1 MLEEIRQ
8 LKKTLKLSI
17 KKNFIPNTIKNKL
30 DNNYNEFKN
39 TNITNYLSDIKKGSY
54 RYNKNILSNDSFS
67 NNEKISYYFK
77 GVEVSLDLYYN
88 KVSNKLVKELIDI
101 INFCII
107 LLKKINK
114 SSELNYIKIFIFF
127 VNKKKFININKKNQL
142 IPENINSG
150 YTKHSYDYFKNDNN
164 NITNNNFILENNYIV
179 IYRLE
184 EIKKVLIH
192 ELIHLFKIH
201 TSSENKIDYEINKL
215 INIYGNNF
223 SIYEA
228 YTETLATIIYS
239 YYYSKLNNLDLNDI
253 LNNQLLFSYFQSAKI
268 LYSQEI
274 YNISRLDL
282 DNPITINETTN
293 AVSYYIL
300 KCAILNNISLFKKIF
315 NQKRNYLLTS
325 DTKIIN
331 FDKYI
336 IRSIMKEDFKEN
348 INKILLKLIKMNK
361 LNNIG
366 SNEKK
371 LLKTFRMN
379 ILD

>member
-1 MLEEIRQ
+1 MLEDIKK
-8 LKKTLKLSI
+8 LKKSLRISV
-17 KKNFIPNTIKNKL
+17 KKNFIPNTIKKKL
-30 DNNYNEFKN
+30 DNNYDEFKN
-39 TNITNYLSDIKKGSY
+39 TNIINYLSDIKKGNY

-88 KVSNKLVKELIDI
+88 KVSNKLVKELLDI

-114 SSELNYIKIFIFF
+114 SSQLNYIKIFIFF
-127 VNKKKFININKKNQL
+127 VNKKKFINVNKKNQL
-142 IPENINSG
+142 ITENINSG
-150 YTKHSYDYFKNDNN
+150 YTNHSYDFFKNDYSISNN
-164 NITNNNFILENNYIV
+164 SFELENNYIV

-201 TSSENKIDYEINKL
+201 TCCENKIDYEINKL
-215 INIYGNNF
+215 INIYGNDF

-253 LNNQLLFSYFQSAKI
+253 LNKQLLFSYFQSAKI
-268 LYSQEI
+268 LYNQKI
-274 YNISRLDL
+274 YNISGLDL
-282 DNPITINETTN
+282 ENPITINETTN

-300 KCAILNNISLFKKIF
+300 KCAILNNLNLFKKIF
-315 NQKRNYLLTS
+315 SKKRNYLLNS
-325 DTKIIN
+325 ETKIIN

-336 IRSIMKEDFKEN
+336 VRSIMKEDFKEN
-348 INKILLKLIKMNK
+348 MNKILLKLIKMNK